1 MKNLTVTEA
10 LRKSIKKVTG
20 NKFKGRVYSDTRFP
34 EGKKSGVRAVGVKFV
49 GLDLTD
55 KEKAKVAKKL
65 VKKGFK
71 FHYIN
76 INVGGNYGGYS
87 SGTRFCFSK
96 IK

>member
-1 MKNLTVTEA
+1 MKNLNVTKA

-20 NKFKGRVYSDTRFP
+20 EKFKGTIYSDTRFP

-49 GLDLTD
+49 GLGLTEKQ
-55 KEKAKVAKKL
+55 KEKVTKKL

-76 INVGGNYGGYS
+76 LNLGGSSAGYS